1 MFPLQYRVVDVL
13 KKTNVM
19 PFALPISLLAVL
31 ALSVLSSH
39 SRATPGDDR
48 TLIPMSQAALARAGI
63 VLAPV
68 GTVPAATASAAGP
81 VVLPGTVVPA
91 AGAQSIASASVGGVV
106 QHLHADTL
114 QPLRAGAP
122 VATLFS
128 PAWMELQREYVQLAS
143 QARLARSKLAR
154 DEVLFADGIIAQ
166 ARLDDSRAA
175 AQLAALSL
183 TQRAEGLR
191 AGGMDRAAI
200 AALATHSTLSPRLLV
215 RAPAD
220 GVVVEL
226 PAAVGQQVE
235 AGMPLARLVRRGA
248 LLVELQASERQLPL
262 LAVGDRLQVA
272 GCGELKVEAIGPA
285 VESANQTARVRA
297 RPMAEYS
304 CLKLNAYV
312 EAHLRKPPVP
322 AGGEVVPAA
331 ALVRRGSQ
339 SYVFVREPQGFRA
352 VPVAS
357 GAAGPDLVWVEGPL
371 PAGAQ
376 VAVRGLA
383 ALKGAWS
390 GLGDDS
396 GAQKG
401 DK

>member
-1 MFPLQYRVVDVL
+1 MRFSHPS
-13 KKTNVM
+13 
-19 PFALPISLLAVL
+19 SLLAVL
-31 ALSVLSSH
+31 ALAIVSPA
-39 SRATPGDDR
+39 SRAAPGNDPNQ
-48 TLIPMSQAALARAGI
+48 IPMSQAALAQAGI
-63 VLAPV
+63 VLARV
-68 GTVPAATASAAGP
+68 GAVPSGAASAASP

-106 QHLHADTL
+106 QHLHAETL
-114 QPLRAGAP
+114 QPLRTGAP

-143 QARLARSKLAR
+143 QARLAKSKLAR
-154 DEVLFADGIIAQ
+154 DEAMFADGIIAQ

-175 AQLAALSL
+175 AQLTALSL

-200 AALATHSTLSPRLLV
+200 AALATRGTLSPRLLV

-262 LAVGDRLQVA
+262 LAVGDRLQVP
-272 GCGELKVEAIGPA
+272 GCGELRVEAIGPA

-297 RPMAEYS
+297 RPVADYS
-304 CLKLNAYV
+304 CLKLNAYI
-312 EAHLRKPPVP
+312 EAQLRTPPVP
-322 AGGEVVPAA
+322 AGGDVVPAA

-339 SYVFVREPQGFRA
+339 SYVFVRQPQGFRA

-357 GAAGPDLVWVEGPL
+357 GAAGPDLVWIKGPL

-383 ALKGAWS
+383 ALKGAWT
-390 GLGDDS
+390 GLGDES
-396 GAQKG
+396 GARKG

>member
-1 MFPLQYRVVDVL
+1 MSFSR
-13 KKTNVM
+13 
-19 PFALPISLLAVL
+19 PISLLAVL
-31 ALSVLSSH
+31 ALSMLSPG
-39 SRATPGDDR
+39 SRAAPGDDR
-48 TLIPMSQAALARAGI
+48 TLIPMSQAALAQAGI

-68 GTVPAATASAAGP
+68 GTVPPGAATAASP
-81 VVLPGTVVPA
+81 IVLPGTVVSA
-91 AGAQSIASASVGGVV
+91 AGAQSIAAASVGGVV
-106 QHLHADTL
+106 QQLHAETL

-143 QARLARSKLAR
+143 QARLARSKLVR
-154 DEVLFADGIIAQ
+154 DEALFADGIVAQ

-191 AGGMDRAAI
+191 AGGMDRATI
-200 AALATHSTLSPRLLV
+200 AALAAHGTMSPRLLV

-248 LLVELQASERQLPL
+248 LLVELQATERQLPL

-272 GCGELKVEAIGPA
+272 GCGELKVEAISPA

-297 RPMAEYS
+297 RPMAAYP

-312 EAHLRKPPVP
+312 EAQLHKLPVP
-322 AGGEVVPAA
+322 AGGDVVPAA

-339 SYVFVREPQGFRA
+339 SYVFVRDPQGFRA

-357 GAAGPDLVWVEGPL
+357 GVAGPELVWIKGPL

-396 GAQKG
+396 GAPKG

>member
-1 MFPLQYRVVDVL
+1 MSFSRLTP
-13 KKTNVM
+13 
-19 PFALPISLLAVL
+19 LLAAL
-31 ALSVLSSH
+31 ALSILPPG
-39 SRATPGDDR
+39 SRAAPADDNW
-48 TLIPMSQAALARAGI
+48 IPMNDAGLAQAGI
-63 VLAPV
+63 VLAPL
-68 GTVPAATASAAGP
+68 GAAPSVASAAASP
-81 VVLPGTVVPA
+81 LVLSGTVVPA
-91 AGAQSIASASVGGVV
+91 AGAQSVAAAGVGGVV
-106 QHLHADTL
+106 QRLHVETL

-143 QARLARSKLAR
+143 QARLAKAKLAR
-154 DEVLFADGIIAQ
+154 DEALFADGIIAA

-183 TQRAEGLR
+183 AQRAQALR
-191 AGGMDRAAI
+191 MGGMRSATI
-200 AALATHSTLSPRLLV
+200 AALAANGVLSPVLLV

-235 AGMPLARLVRRGA
+235 AGMPLARLVRDGA

-262 LAVGDRLQVA
+262 LAVGDRLQVPN
-272 GCGELKVEAIGPA
+272 CGELQVEAISPA
-285 VESANQTARVRA
+285 LHGANQTARVRA
-297 RPMAEYS
+297 RPVAGAG

-312 EAHLRKPPVP
+312 EARLRKPRLP
-322 AGGEVVPAA
+322 AGGQVVPAA

-339 SYVFVREPQGFRA
+339 DWVFVRQPQGFRA

-357 GAAGPDLVWVEGPL
+357 GAAGPDRAWIKGAL
-371 PAGAQ
+371 PDGAR

-383 ALKGAWS
+383 ALKGAWT
-390 GLGDDS
+390 GLGADAAGS
-396 GAQKG
+396 KG
-401 DK
+401 GQ